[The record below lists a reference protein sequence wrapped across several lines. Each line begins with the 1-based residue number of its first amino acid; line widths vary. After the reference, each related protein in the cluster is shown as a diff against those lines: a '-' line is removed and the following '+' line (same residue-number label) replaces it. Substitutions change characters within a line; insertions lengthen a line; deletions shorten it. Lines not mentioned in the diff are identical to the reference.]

1 MRNDILELGQAE
13 PSLARRSV
21 ERALEPRRAA
31 YADEVRRL
39 VEASFRL
46 IRESGQLEAPV
57 SEIVRAAGLS
67 NHAFYKH
74 FRSKDELLVTL
85 LDDGMRQ
92 LSSYLRHRMEGASS
106 PEQRIRRWIAGMCEQ
121 ALNPRA
127 AAATRPFALSRARLA
142 ERFPA
147 EVAKSERR
155 LTALLRDAIEAATAT
170 GALAPT
176 DAARESETLYD
187 LAMGW
192 MQRMLAQPEPPDRSA
207 AEHLVEFAMHG
218 LARGGATDG
227 AAARPES
234 AGGA

>member
-1 MRNDILELGQAE
+1 MQNDILERDPAE

-21 ERALEPRRAA
+21 DRALESRRTA

-57 SEIVRAAGLS
+57 SRIVRAAGLS

-74 FRSKDELLVTL
+74 FRSKNELLVTV

-92 LSSYLRHRMEGASS
+92 LSGYLRHRMETTSS

-142 ERFPA
+142 ELFPA
-147 EVAKSERR
+147 EVAESERR
-155 LTALLRDAIEAATAT
+155 LTALLRAAIEAAIAA
-170 GALAPT
+170 GELPPT
-176 DAARESETLYD
+176 DAAREADTLYD

-192 MQRMLAQPEPPDRSA
+192 MQRMLAQPEPPDRSD

-218 LARGGATDG
+218 LARGGTARLAG
-227 AAARPES
+227 ARPES

>member
-1 MRNDILELGQAE
+1 MKNSLLDSSQAE

-92 LSSYLRHRMEGASS
+92 LSSYLRHRMESASS

-121 ALNPRA
+121 ALNARA

-142 ERFPA
+142 ELFPA

-155 LTALLRDAIEAATAT
+155 LTALLRDAIEAAIAT
-170 GALAPT
+170 GALPPT
-176 DAARESETLYD
+176 DAAREAETLYD

-192 MQRMLAQPEPPDRSA
+192 MQRMLAQPEPPDRA
-207 AEHLVEFAMHG
+207 VAEHLVEFAMHG
-218 LARGGATDG
+218 LARGGADER
-227 AAARPES
+227 AVARPES
-234 AGGA
+234 ASGT